1 MKSLGNHLLVE
12 LYSCDSDIINDK
24 DRVEKI
30 LNQAAEISG
39 ATIIKSVFHK
49 FSPHG
54 ISGVIVIAESH
65 FSIHTWPEFGYCALD
80 IFTCGDKIDNY
91 KALNFLKKEF
101 GTKNISVV
109 ESKRGILDMPVEK
122 IRHKPDV

>member
-12 LYSCDSDIINDK
+12 LYSCDTDIINDK

-30 LNQAAEISG
+30 LNKAADISG
-39 ATIIKSVFHK
+39 ATVVKSVFHR
-49 FSPHG
+49 FNPHG
-54 ISGVIVIAESH
+54 VSGVIVIAESH

-91 KALNFLKKEF
+91 KALAYLKKEF
-101 GTKNISVV
+101 KTKNISVV

-122 IRHKPDV
+122 IKHKPGG

>member
-1 MKSLGNHLLVE
+1 MN
-12 LYSCDSDIINDK
+12 
-24 DRVEKI
+24 R
-30 LNQAAEISG
+30 AADISG